1 MRIVSSFRDLDV
13 YKLAR
18 VAAHELFVATTNFPK
33 YEQYALTDQV
43 RRSSRATKAL
53 IAEAWGRR
61 RYRSVFVN
69 KLDEALGE
77 SNETQ
82 SWLDDSFDCQYITGE
97 QHSKMVEDWCS
108 VSAMVS
114 RMIDRASDFCR
125 YDSDEDYRSITREDP
140 DDYEG

>member
-1 MRIVSSFRDLDV
+1 
-13 YKLAR
+13 
-18 VAAHELFVATTNFPK
+18 
-33 YEQYALTDQV
+33 V

-69 KLDEALGE
+69 KLDGALGE

-82 SWLDDSFDCQYITGE
+82 SWLDDSFDCEYITGE
-97 QHSKMVEDWCS
+97 QHGKMVEDWCS
-108 VSAMVS
+108 VSAMIS

-125 YDSDEDYRSITREDP
+125 YDAGEDYRSITREDP
-140 DDYEG
+140 DDCKG